1 MKRVIKIIVI
11 SLFTCFSFYYTDKV
25 IEFSKERDPIMIK
38 LRSINKN
45 KVSYV
50 NGVLSSDTMLVGES
64 GYEVDIEKSYEQM
77 KKIDEYNDN
86 LLSYIDVKPSI
97 LKKDNLDKFII
108 GSNTNDK
115 KISFVF
121 SSSSVKELKS
131 IIEVLNEEDVYSTI
145 FIDGKFLEENL
156 GLLKSISNNK
166 ISFGLY
172 GYNNNYSES
181 SIRYV
186 HDVINNNLLY
196 SNYCLYKNDKFLKSC
211 INSKINTIKP
221 YVISYN
227 VFDYFV
233 NNKER
238 GLIYMIKYS
247 DNNLSEFK
255 STILYLKQKGYDI
268 LSLDDILKE

>member
-11 SLFTCFSFYYTDKV
+11 SLFTCFSFYYTNKV

-86 LLSYIDVKPSI
+86 LLYYIDVKPSI

-121 SSSSVKELKS
+121 SSSSVA
-131 IIEVLNEEDVYSTI
+131 
-145 FIDGKFLEENL
+145 FL
-156 GLLKSISNNK
+156 
-166 ISFGLY
+166 
-172 GYNNNYSES
+172 
-181 SIRYV
+181 
-186 HDVINNNLLY
+186 
-196 SNYCLYKNDKFLKSC
+196 
-211 INSKINTIKP
+211 
-221 YVISYN
+221 
-227 VFDYFV
+227 
-233 NNKER
+233 
-238 GLIYMIKYS
+238 
-247 DNNLSEFK
+247 
-255 STILYLKQKGYDI
+255 
-268 LSLDDILKE
+268 

>member
-121 SSSSVKELKS
+121 SSSSVKK
-131 IIEVLNEEDVYSTI
+131 Y
-145 FIDGKFLEENL
+145 
-156 GLLKSISNNK
+156 
-166 ISFGLY
+166 Y
-172 GYNNNYSES
+172 
-181 SIRYV
+181 
-186 HDVINNNLLY
+186 
-196 SNYCLYKNDKFLKSC
+196 
-211 INSKINTIKP
+211 
-221 YVISYN
+221 
-227 VFDYFV
+227 
-233 NNKER
+233 R
-238 GLIYMIKYS
+238 GF
-247 DNNLSEFK
+247 E
-255 STILYLKQKGYDI
+255 
-268 LSLDDILKE
+268 